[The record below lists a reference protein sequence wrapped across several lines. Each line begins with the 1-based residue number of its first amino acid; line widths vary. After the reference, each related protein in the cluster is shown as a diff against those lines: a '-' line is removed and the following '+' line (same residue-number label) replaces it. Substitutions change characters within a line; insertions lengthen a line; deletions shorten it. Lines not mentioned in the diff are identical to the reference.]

1 MALPK
6 PDMNEVVR
14 RYASTYSAPQETAP
28 TTPAPGK
35 ARELKDPQH
44 AVALINIAHQGRN
57 PRHERAAIR
66 ILGFF
71 PNAEAA
77 AQRSAELVAHDPTC
91 ALAVVDT
98 CSWYLATRQQELGK
112 AGADAAGAKL
122 MRLFELHRKSRV
134 DRKVEFEQHRNS
146 MRGDRKPKYQQNA
159 VNPCEQDVD
168 VPSDRGT
175 EAAGVPPPAP
185 TTAVSA
191 EGEEPAQACDGGAGA
206 AETKAGEQRP
216 VKTLPMTLEQR
227 GLKSAVIAVMND
239 YEVAG
244 GGSHPD
250 SEMAFI
256 VFDGFE
262 SDDKATQYVE
272 HTAKRAI
279 QDHDIAVVAMYE
291 WLHPE
296 LRESEGVVQ
305 VERNAE
311 LNRIMAARRSRDA
324 EVHTFKSMCSEL
336 KVDIPYRDVYPD
348 LGEDHQPVHPDA
360 AMQAGTSTIPIS
372 YTDTTEN
379 AKITSSS

>member
-14 RYASTYSAPQETAP
+14 RYASTYSAPQETAA

-57 PRHERAAIR
+57 PRYDRAAIR

-77 AQRSAELVAHDPTC
+77 AQRSAELVAHDPAC
-91 ALAVVDT
+91 AIAVVNT
-98 CSWYLATRQQELGK
+98 CSWYLATRQQEMVGL
-112 AGADAAGAKL
+112 GADAANAKL

-168 VPSDRGT
+168 VPALTSV
-175 EAAGVPPPAP
+175 APPVDAAP
-185 TTAVSA
+185 TTTPMVSPEA
-191 EGEEPAQACDGGAGA
+191 SGGGA
-206 AETKAGEQRP
+206 AESKAGGDQRP
-216 VKTLPMTLEQR
+216 VKTLPLTLEQR

-250 SEMAFI
+250 AEMAFI

-262 SDDKATQYVE
+262 NDDKATQYVE
-272 HTAKRAI
+272 HVAKRAV

-348 LGEDHQPVHPDA
+348 LGEDHQPVQPDA
-360 AMQAGTSTIPIS
+360 PMHAGTSAIPIS
-372 YTDTTEN
+372 YTDTTT
-379 AKITSSS
+379 TSS

>member
-6 PDMNEVVR
+6 PDMGEVAR

-28 TTPAPGK
+28 VTPPPGT
-35 ARELKDPQH
+35 ARELKNPQH
-44 AVALINIAHQGRN
+44 SVALVNIAHQGRN
-57 PRHERAAIR
+57 PKHDKAAIR

-71 PNAEAA
+71 PSAEAA
-77 AQRSAELVAHDPTC
+77 AQRSAELEAHDPAC
-91 ALAVVDT
+91 AIAVINT
-98 CSWYLATRQQELGK
+98 CSWYLATRQQEMGG
-112 AGADAAGAKL
+112 AGADAANAKL
-122 MRLFELHRKSRV
+122 VRLFELHRKSRV
-134 DRKVEFEQHRNS
+134 DRKIEFEQHRES
-146 MRGDRKPKYQQNA
+146 MRGGRKPKYQQNA

-168 VPSDRGT
+168 VST
-175 EAAGVPPPAP
+175 HSTAAGTRESAVTPPAE
-185 TTAVSA
+185 ASSSA
-191 EGEEPAQACDGGAGA
+191 AGA
-206 AETKAGEQRP
+206 IEVKEAEKRP
-216 VKTLPMTLEQR
+216 AKSLPITLEQR
-227 GLKSAVIAVMND
+227 GIKSAVIAVMND

-272 HTAKRAI
+272 HVAKRAV

-296 LRESEGVVQ
+296 LRDAEGVVQ

-324 EVHTFKSMCSEL
+324 EVNTFKNMCNEL
-336 KVDIPYRDVYPD
+336 KVDVPYRDVFPD
-348 LGEDHQPVHPDA
+348 LGEDHKPVHPEAD
-360 AMQAGTSTIPIS
+360 MQAGTSAIPIT
-372 YTDTTEN
+372 YTDTT
-379 AKITSSS
+379 TSQIKTA